1 MNFLENILEE
11 KRREVELSRLRTPLR
26 DLQKSPWYARTP
38 VSLSEAL
45 RSGDPA
51 VIAEIKKASPSR
63 GVIRA
68 DFDPVVIARQYL
80 DAGAR
85 ALSIL
90 TDRKFF
96 QGEAE
101 FIGMV
106 RPFAAVPI
114 LRKDFILDSYQV
126 HEAKAMGADAILL
139 IAAALN
145 PGRLLALKDEAFA
158 LGMES
163 LVEVHDEKELRT
175 LPLEKLGPVGINNR
189 NLKTF
194 VTELE
199 TSIRLRPLIPRESVV
214 VSESGISSAE
224 DIRRLRGAG
233 IHAVLIGETFMR
245 SPEPGAAL
253 ARLLKEARS

>member
-1 MNFLENILEE
+1 MNFLDNILLE
-11 KRREVELSRLRTPLR
+11 KRREVELSRSRTPLR
-26 DLQKSPWYARTP
+26 DLQKSCWYARAP
-38 VSLSEAL
+38 FSLIEAL
-45 RSGDPA
+45 RRGDPA

-68 DFDPVVIARQYL
+68 DFDPVAITRDYL
-80 DAGAR
+80 DSGAS
-85 ALSIL
+85 ALSVL

-106 RPFAAVPI
+106 RPLAAVPI
-114 LRKDFILDSYQV
+114 LRKDFILDTYQV

-139 IAAALN
+139 IAAALS
-145 PGRLLALKDEAFA
+145 PDRLLELKDEAAA
-158 LGMES
+158 LGLES
-163 LVEVHDEKELRT
+163 LVEVHDEQELSA
-175 LPLEKLGPVGINNR
+175 LPLDKLALVGINNR

-199 TSIRLRPLIPRESVV
+199 TSIRLRPLLPPESVV
-214 VSESGISSAE
+214 VSESGISSSE
-224 DIRRLRGAG
+224 DIKRLRRAG
-233 IHAVLIGETFMR
+233 IRAVLIGETFMR
-245 SPEPGAAL
+245 APEPGRAL